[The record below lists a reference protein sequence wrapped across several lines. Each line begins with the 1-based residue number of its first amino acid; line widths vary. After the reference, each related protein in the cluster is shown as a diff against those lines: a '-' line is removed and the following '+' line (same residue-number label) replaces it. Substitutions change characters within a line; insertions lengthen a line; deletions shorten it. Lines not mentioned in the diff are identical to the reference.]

1 MHLRIALLLLA
12 AAAGLAAAGGAN
24 KKAAGSGK
32 AAPAAPSAPAGPPA
46 TAVRIAPH
54 TFRYTDA
61 QGKTWLYHQTPF
73 GWMKAEQHA
82 GGPDA
87 AGASESLPD
96 SNTRAIEDGDQVRF
110 ECRTPF
116 GTQRWTRKKSELT
129 GQERQILE
137 RAKRS
142 LPGSA
147 GAAQPGSQE

>member
-1 MHLRIALLLLA
+1 MHLRIAVLLL
-12 AAAGLAAAGGAN
+12 AAAGLAAASGAN
-24 KKAAGSGK
+24 KKAASSGK
-32 AAPAAPSAPAGPPA
+32 AAPAGPSTPASPPA

-73 GWMKAEQHA
+73 GWMKAEQQGGEAAA
-82 GGPDA
+82 GGP
-87 AGASESLPD
+87 SQTLPD
-96 SNTRAIEDGDQVRF
+96 SNTRAIEDGDHVRC

-129 GQERQILE
+129 GQEKQILE
-137 RAKRS
+137 RAKRT
-142 LPGSA
+142 LPGNA